1 MLPVFRAPPSRPGGG
16 SSLCI
21 GAFDGLHRGH
31 LALIER
37 TVAWAAA
44 DGLEPLA
51 LTMDPLPREFFLGEL
66 APPRIQPLGERLRG
80 LLAAGVRRVGL
91 MRFDQRVAGLSA
103 EAFAASWLARGLAAR
118 RVVVGGDFRFGKER
132 EGDVGRLA
140 ELGRRFGFA
149 VEVVEAVLEGGQPVS
164 STRLRAALQA
174 GDFALAERLL
184 GRPFALSGRVRPGRR
199 LGRVLGFPTANL
211 PLGPRRYACEGIH
224 AVRVDGEG
232 LQRWPGVASIG
243 QRPTVGGGETWLEVH
258 LFDFAGDLYGK
269 RLRVE
274 FCARLRE
281 ERRFPS
287 LEAMIEE
294 MRHDAERARA
304 ALAA

>member
-1 MLPVFRAPPSRPGGG
+1 MSAAWRSWAVVSASRWRWSRPFSRAGSRCRAPA
-16 SSLCI
+16 C
-21 GAFDGLHRGH
+21 A
-31 LALIER
+31 
-37 TVAWAAA
+37 
-44 DGLEPLA
+44 
-51 LTMDPLPREFFLGEL
+51 
-66 APPRIQPLGERLRG
+66 
-80 LLAAGVRRVGL
+80 
-91 MRFDQRVAGLSA
+91 
-103 EAFAASWLARGLAAR
+103 
-118 RVVVGGDFRFGKER
+118 
-132 EGDVGRLA
+132 
-140 ELGRRFGFA
+140 
-149 VEVVEAVLEGGQPVS
+149 
-164 STRLRAALQA
+164 
-174 GDFALAERLL
+174 
-184 GRPFALSGRVRPGRR
+184 RPFRRAISRWPSGFSGVASRFRRVRPGRR

-211 PLGPRRYACEGIH
+211 PLGRRRYACEGIH

-269 RLRVE
+269 QLRVE

>member
-1 MLPVFRAPPSRPGGG
+1 MLPVFRAPPSRSGGG

-80 LLAAGVRRVGL
+80 LLAAGVHRVGL

-118 RVVVGGDFRFGKER
+118 RVVVGVDFRFGKER

-149 VEVVEAVLEGGQPVS
+149 VEVVEAVLEGGEPVS

-184 GRPFALSGRVRPGRR
+184 GRRFALSGRVRPGRR

-211 PLGPRRYACEGIH
+211 PLGRRRYACEGIH

-269 RLRVE
+269 QLRVE